1 MENDNKGII
10 FLNID
15 YNSYI
20 LYKKIISF
28 IFIIFMSYFLLI
40 GESILFQK
48 IIYIYIIY
56 YTKKLGSLLVKEKMP
71 YLFLIL
77 FPKYNFIYNN
87 YKYKF
92 YIFKKLK

>member
-48 IIYIYIIY
+48 IIYIYNILY
-56 YTKKLGSLLVKEKMP
+56 KKIRLFISKRKNALSLFNIVSQ
-71 YLFLIL
+71 I
-77 FPKYNFIYNN
+77 
-87 YKYKF
+87 
-92 YIFKKLK
+92 